1 MKRVELNRIAYI
13 RGPPRESTKTN
24 FQRFRKTEGERKNM
38 KMPNNG
44 ELLVEQAKEAAY
56 RMIIELTYQSN
67 QTQEILEL
75 REKIH
80 KLLEK

>member
-1 MKRVELNRIAYI
+1 
-13 RGPPRESTKTN
+13 
-24 FQRFRKTEGERKNM
+24 M

-44 ELLVEQAKEAAY
+44 ELLVKQAKEAAY
-56 RMIIELTYQSN
+56 RMVIEMTYQTE
-67 QTQEILEL
+67 QTKEILEL